1 MKIRTH
7 KQLYIFFIILALIIA
22 GILGIFL
29 KQQNL
34 PYTFTLDKKILKTG
48 TKSSEIYNDL
58 NFDGTSE
65 KIRFA
70 SAFQKANKKTIAND
84 YIEISNG
91 NGTILDQYNLFSFS
105 SPEWIHFED
114 YNNDNFKEIFAFSQ
128 LNDSLFLTVINV
140 KTKEY
145 LLHRQFV
152 LSKPD
157 SAKKNFWDIWVR
169 ALGLIDANNNGE
181 KELIFS
187 VIAAYSIYPRT
198 VYSYSIKD
206 KKITHK
212 FETGSL
218 LHPVEFGDI
227 NNDGKNEIIIYTN
240 ATGNLPDTIGYHDF
254 SNWLFVLDKN
264 LKPIFTPKKIGGYPG
279 SLSIYMIT
287 ESDKKRIFA
296 ISYELKNSKQISIGL
311 LYNSKGELLDTLKN
325 LPDNLY
331 WPLKITQKN
340 QDFIVVPTKN
350 GDLLKLNNKL
360 EIVKTRHSLNKNLY
374 LISEIVFN
382 SQEPKAILAMDS
394 DYKLYLFDK
403 DLNTLGI
410 YNLNERFTGFK
421 NHYSV
426 KFNNSFNSVQL
437 ALIGDKNNF
446 LFTIKENKIYVYLPL
461 IILGIAFISFLLF
474 GILHII
480 YSYISTYIKYFTHSL
495 NKSSNGI
502 LVLNNKG
509 KIYYSNNNIIKYLK
523 LESSGIK
530 KESYLNVLRKHTSII
545 SAISTSL
552 KTQKEIKRNLNISTP
567 EFQFEGTLTITPF
580 TSPIGYTYSCLVE
593 VSDFT
598 QHLLKDR
605 GKVWTATLQRI
616 AHEIK
621 TPLSTL
627 VLSLENIKT
636 GLHDKSISINDEINM
651 MQRELERIKQLT
663 NNFMIFTNLD
673 KPNFAELSLPQIILE
688 SANNFRSYFAK
699 GMKLNYDNNDLNVYA
714 DKRQLLQLFS
724 LIIENGIDACDGK
737 GEISIYS
744 SEIIGHSR
752 SCIKIVISDN
762 GKGMNKATLQ
772 RIFEP
777 YFTTKK
783 DGTGL
788 GLSLVKKIVEDN
800 NGKIKI
806 DSEKNKGTIVTI
818 YLVKS
823 KS

>member
-22 GILGIFL
+22 GISGIFL

-34 PYTFTLDKKILKTG
+34 PYTFKLDQKNIKTE
-48 TKSSEIYNDL
+48 TKSCIIYNDL

-65 KIRFA
+65 KLKLA

-84 YIEISNG
+84 YIEVSDG

-157 SAKKNFWDIWVR
+157 SAKKDFWDIWVQ

-187 VIAAYSIYPRT
+187 VITAYSIYPRT

-212 FETGSL
+212 FETGSV

-227 NNDGKNEIIIYTN
+227 NNDGENEIIIYTN
-240 ATGNLPDTIGYHDF
+240 ATGNMPDTIGYHDF

-279 SLSIYMIT
+279 ALSTYMIT
-287 ESDKKRIFA
+287 ESDKKKILA
-296 ISYELKNSKQISIGL
+296 ISYELKDSKQISIGL
-311 LYNSKGELLDTLKN
+311 LYNSKGDLLDTLKN
-325 LPDNLY
+325 LPVNLN
-331 WPLKITQKN
+331 WPLKITVN
-340 QDFIVVPTKN
+340 NEDFIIVSTNN
-350 GDLLKLNNKL
+350 GNLLKLNNKL
-360 EIVKTRHSLNKNLY
+360 EIVKTRHSSIKKLY

-382 SQEPKAILAMDS
+382 SQEPKAILAFDS
-394 DYKLYLFDK
+394 GYKFYLFDN
-403 DLNTLGI
+403 DLNTLAV
-410 YNLNERFTGFK
+410 YNLNESFISSK
-421 NHYSV
+421 NHYSI
-426 KFNNSFNSVQL
+426 KYSNSFNSVQL
-437 ALIGDKNNF
+437 ALVGEKNNF
-446 LFTIKENKIYVYLPL
+446 LFTLKENIIYAYFPL
-461 IILGIAFISFLLF
+461 IILGIAFISFLLI
-474 GILHII
+474 GILHIV
-480 YSYISTYIKYFTHSL
+480 YSFIATYIKYFTHSL
-495 NKSSNGI
+495 NKSSSGM
-502 LVLNNKG
+502 LLLNSHG
-509 KIYYSNNNIIKYLK
+509 RICYNNDNIIKYLR
-523 LESSGIK
+523 LESSAIRRENFQK
-530 KESYLNVLRKHTSII
+530 VLREQNNII
-545 SAISTSL
+545 TAISKSI
-552 KTQKEIKRNLNISTP
+552 KTQKEIKRDLHISTADY
-567 EFQFEGTLTITPF
+567 QFEGTLTITPF

-636 GLHDKSISINDEINM
+636 GLHDKNISINDEINM

-673 KPNFAELSLPQIILE
+673 KPNFAELSLPQIIVE
-688 SANNFRSYFAK
+688 AANNFRSYFAK

-737 GEISIYS
+737 GEISICT
-744 SEIIGHSR
+744 SEISGHSR

-800 NGKIKI
+800 KGKIKI

-818 YLVKS
+818 YLVKH
-823 KS
+823 